1 MRSGAGGFILP
12 GMKQFDEFRASE
24 LYCPQC
30 RTARPVRERLL
41 LVLPTGDLH
50 EYRCAVCSTSL
61 ATRETRTPPVAVARP
76 PAGPGRAAA
85 GRAGRRG
92 LRM

>member
-30 RTARPVRERLL
+30 RVARPVRERLL
-41 LVLPTGDLH
+41 LVLPGGDLH
-50 EYRCAVCSTSL
+50 EYRCVVCATSL
-61 ATRETRTPPVAVARP
+61 GTRETKSPPGAAIS
-76 PAGPGRAAA
+76 AAA
-85 GRAGRRG
+85 APRPAARRAGRRG